1 MTRPLTGPVDTVVA
15 SGKQNWALLLELG
28 FDSGV
33 VNVWSGTGE
42 LPANG
47 KTWLGLG
54 DMGSISGV
62 TEVTDLTD
70 VVLKATLSHI
80 MTGLMPELVDEVTTQ
95 DTTFRPFEFLIVFF
109 DDDRVVIGTVIL
121 AVGFI
126 DQIQLAV
133 GADGGGI
140 TIDLVTETALLTRS
154 NFVRMTND
162 AQQNIFPED
171 LGLQFVTDL
180 DDQIIW
186 GNSGDVST
194 IGRGGGRSGGGES
207 GAEFRPGF
215 AR

>member
-47 KTWLGLG
+47 KTWQGLG

-80 MTGLMPELVDEVTTQ
+80 MTGLMPELVNEVTTQ

-109 DDDRVVIGTVIL
+109 DDDRVVLGTVIL

-126 DQIQLAV
+126 DQVQLAV
-133 GADGGGI
+133 DADGGGI
-140 TIDLVTETALLTRS
+140 TIDLVTETALLNRS
-154 NFVRMTND
+154 NFVRLTND
-162 AQQNIFPED
+162 AQQNIFMGD
-171 LGLQFVTDL
+171 FGLQFVTDM
-180 DDQIIW
+180 DEQIIW
-186 GNSGDVST
+186 GNASDVTT
-194 IGRGGGRSGGGES
+194 INRGGGGRGRDRNLRL
-207 GAEFRPGF
+207 F
-215 AR
+215 

>member
-33 VNVWSGTGE
+33 VNIWSGTGP
-42 LPANG
+42 LIANS
-47 KTWLGLG
+47 KTWQGLG

-109 DDDRVVIGTVIL
+109 DDDRVVLGTVIL

-126 DQIQLAV
+126 DQVQLAV
-133 GADGGGI
+133 DADGGGI

-154 NFVRMTND
+154 NFVRLTND
-162 AQQNIFPED
+162 AQQNIFPGD
-171 LGLQFVTDL
+171 FGLQFVTDL
-180 DDQIIW
+180 DEQIIW
-186 GNSGDVST
+186 GNAGDVTT
-194 IGRGGGRSGGGES
+194 INRGGGGGRGGGRNLKL
-207 GAEFRPGF
+207 F
-215 AR
+215 

>member
-1 MTRPLTGPVDTVVA
+1 MTRPLTGPVDTVVT

-42 LPANG
+42 LVANS
-47 KTWLGLG
+47 KTWQGLG

-109 DDDRVVIGTVIL
+109 DDDRVVLGTVIL

-126 DQIQLAV
+126 DQVQLAV
-133 GADGGGI
+133 DADGGGI

-162 AQQNIFPED
+162 AQQNIFPGD
-171 LGLQFVTDL
+171 FGLQFVTNL
-180 DDQIIW
+180 DEQIIW
-186 GNSGDVST
+186 GNAGDVTT
-194 IGRGGGRSGGGES
+194 INRGGGGGGR
-207 GAEFRPGF
+207 GRDRNQRIF
-215 AR
+215 